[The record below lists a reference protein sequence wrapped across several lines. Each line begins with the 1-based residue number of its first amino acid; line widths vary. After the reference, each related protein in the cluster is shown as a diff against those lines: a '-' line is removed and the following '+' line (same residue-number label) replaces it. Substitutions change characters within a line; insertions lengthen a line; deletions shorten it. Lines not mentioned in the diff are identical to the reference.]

1 MAFPERH
8 GVQVRLT
15 RKRPIY
21 MHAEADISSSYTFV
35 GSENYSTTSLEENR
49 EMGLILSNPKDISML
64 RAQFARDWKA
74 AGAA

>member
-1 MAFPERH
+1 M
-8 GVQVRLT
+8 RLT
-15 RKRPIY
+15 QKRPIY
-21 MHAEADISSSYTFV
+21 MHAEACISSSYAFV

-64 RAQFARDWKA
+64 QAQFARDSKA